1 MIYYVAYLKNGDK
14 LPHDITQNDLQ
25 IISKVCLLSSG
36 ILYIYYI
43 KYILLIKY
51 IYYLTVCG

>member
-14 LPHDITQNDLQ
+14 LSHDITQNDLQ
-25 IISKVCLLSSG
+25 IISKVCLLLSG

>member
-1 MIYYVAYLKNGDK
+1 MIYYVTYLKNGDK

-25 IISKVCLLSSG
+25 IISKVCLLLSG

>member
-25 IISKVCLLSSG
+25 IISKVCLSG